1 MTPQSFEQ
9 NLQQEPLLY
18 RLSNR
23 IRQSLELQD
32 ILSTAV
38 QEIRAFLSIDR
49 VKIYRFESDRCGAVL
64 AESIAEQRLPSLL
77 GLHFP
82 ASDISD
88 LARELFLKARQRV
101 IVDVAAQ
108 RKHSSRLDHS
118 GTRAPLAVEDVRYAP
133 VDPCHLQY
141 LLGTGVMASL
151 TVPMLHQNQLWG
163 LLVVHHTQ
171 PRDFSEQELQIVQLL
186 VDQVSI
192 AIAQSKLLHQV
203 QQQAHYEAT
212 VNQISS
218 LLHSPINLA
227 TVRQMVLAETVKAL
241 GGSGGRLYF
250 IAEPTDSGAQL
261 CTTGAQP
268 THARLEESADWEALM
283 HWSAATNS
291 VKPTH
296 EAVAWEQASGL
307 LSPSTLMPQPDAAD
321 NGIPLPYVL
330 DLSQAVPGEA
340 LAEAFTETLI
350 RTALIVPLRY
360 QQQCVGWLTI
370 FRNGYDSEILWA
382 GCCQSDNR
390 NQLPRQ
396 SFEAWR
402 EIKTEQSPLWQ
413 PEERKLAQTIGT
425 HLYMAAMQK
434 RGESMLR
441 HEASHDRLTALP
453 NRLLFDEQLS
463 LALLQAQQRGEM
475 LAVAFLD
482 LDRFKTV
489 NDTLGHAVGDQLLKQ
504 VTRRLQSC
512 LRQGDLVA
520 RWGGDEFTLFF
531 PHNTYIEDIS
541 KIAQRLLEGLNT
553 PFLLEEQ
560 ELYLSASLGIALFPY
575 DGENATILL
584 KNADTAM
591 YRAKEQGRNN
601 YQFYAPEMNNKARE
615 QLALE
620 TDLRKALAKDEL
632 LLYYQPQVDLHTG
645 ECIGLEALIRWQHP
659 QLGLVPP
666 NQFIPLAEETGLI
679 CPIGDWV
686 IRTAC
691 EQHQTWCA
699 AGLPPMRI
707 AVNLSMRQFQQRD
720 LVKMI
725 AQTLQATQTQPCYL
739 ELEITE
745 SIAMQDSEFTVA
757 VLQELRQMGIQI
769 AMDDFGT
776 GYSSL
781 NSIKHFP
788 LHTLKIDQS
797 FVRDLIVDPS
807 DAAIAKAV
815 IALGQGLHL
824 KVLAEGVET
833 VEQLECLRTLG
844 CQSAQG
850 YLFSKP
856 LPPEAL
862 TVLLREGMIQMPFA
876 ASTPPKAGHAVAS
889 AQASATAVSLEAS
902 MEQQLDTL
910 VRQTQTLELALRT
923 QAQQSTKQKQ
933 IRAALELQVQ
943 QEQGA
948 GKIAEQLSRLRS
960 VEAILTFTVAQTR
973 QLLQVDRLI
982 VYRFAP
988 DWRGTVVAEA
998 VTEPWSPLLGL
1009 AINDSC
1015 FQEHYVQYYQE
1026 GRTRAVDDIHE
1037 GVLAPCHIDL
1047 LARFEVRSNM
1057 VVPILQGESL
1067 WGLFIA
1073 HQCQQPRHWQQTELV
1088 LLHRLAMQLGMALER
1103 AALSEQLQQQPGVWH
1118 HYWQ

>member
-1 MTPQSFEQ
+1 MTPQSLEP

-49 VKIYRFESDRCGAVL
+49 VKIYRFESDGCGAVL

-82 ASDISD
+82 ASDIPD

-118 GTRAPLAVEDVRYAP
+118 GTRTPLAVEDVRYAP

-141 LLGTGVMASL
+141 LLGMGVMASL

-218 LLHSPINLA
+218 LLHSPIHLA
-227 TVRQMVLAETVKAL
+227 TVRQMVLAATVKAL

-250 IAEPTDSGAQL
+250 IAAPTDSAAQL
-261 CTTGAQP
+261 YTTGAQP

-296 EAVAWEQASGL
+296 EAVLAWEQASGL

-402 EIKTEQSPLWQ
+402 ESKTEQSPLWQ

-434 RGESMLR
+434 RGESLLR

-489 NDTLGHAVGDQLLKQ
+489 NDTLGHAVGDQLLQQ
-504 VTRRLQSC
+504 VTQRLQSC

-541 KIAQRLLEGLNT
+541 KIAQRLLEGLNA

-560 ELYLSASLGIALFPY
+560 ELYLSASLGLALFPY

-645 ECIGLEALIRWQHP
+645 EFIGLEALIRWQHP

-725 AQTLQATQTQPCYL
+725 AQALHETQTQPCYL

-757 VLQELRQMGIQI
+757 VLQELRQMGLQI

-797 FVRDLIVDPS
+797 FVRDLMVDPS

-856 LPPEAL
+856 LPPDAL
-862 TVLLREGMIQMPFA
+862 TALLREGMIQVPFVS
-876 ASTPPKAGHAVAS
+876 STPPKTGQAVAS
-889 AQASATAVSLEAS
+889 AQASATAVSLNAS

-910 VRQTQTLELALRT
+910 VRQTQTLELALRA

-960 VEAILTFTVAQTR
+960 VEAMLTFVVAQTR
-973 QLLQVDRLI
+973 QLLQVDRLL

-1009 AINDSC
+1009 AIDDCC

-1026 GRTRAVDDIHE
+1026 GRTRTVDDIHE
-1037 GVLAPCHIDL
+1037 GVLAPCHVAL

-1057 VVPILQGESL
+1057 VVPILQGEGL

-1088 LLHRLAMQLGMALER
+1088 LLHRLAMQLGVALER
-1103 AALSEQLQQQPGVWH
+1103 AALSEQLQQQHRV
-1118 HYWQ
+1118 